1 MPTWNPWHECHK
13 LSSGCQ
19 NCYVYRIDQ
28 KHNRDSSVV
37 VKNQD
42 FNLPIKRNKKGEYK
56 IPEGETVYTCFSS
69 DFFVEEADEWRKE
82 AWNIIKQ
89 RMDLDFLIITKRI
102 DRFWISLPDD
112 WENGYENVSIYVTC
126 ENQDRAD
133 YRLPIF
139 QKLPI
144 KHKGIIC
151 EPLLEK
157 INLGPYLGE
166 WVEEIICGGES
177 GKEARVC
184 KFEWVQEIRQQC
196 MENNITFTFKQTG
209 AKFIKDGKLYNIKR
223 EFQHKNAKKAGL
235 DFTGRVDINKK
246 IKVEEKEKQISI
258 W

>member
-1 MPTWNPWHECHK
+1 MPTWNPWHGCHK

-144 KHKGIIC
+144 KRKASCPAGSLSFNGRWLYSLRKQGII
-151 EPLLEK
+151 
-157 INLGPYLGE
+157 NYNYTQQ
-166 WVEEIICGGES
+166 
-177 GKEARVC
+177 KERIS
-184 KFEWVQEIRQQC
+184 FHDR
-196 MENNITFTFKQTG
+196 ITSVGDQILRFRP
-209 AKFIKDGKLYNIKR
+209 DYRRLYRKY
-223 EFQHKNAKKAGL
+223 
-235 DFTGRVDINKK
+235 
-246 IKVEEKEKQISI
+246 
-258 W
+258 

>member
-1 MPTWNPWHECHK
+1 MPTWNPWHGCHK

-133 YRLPIF
+133 YRSGGQNVSAVGNSDQKPGLF
-139 QKLPI
+139 QQI
-144 KHKGIIC
+144 MQING
-151 EPLLEK
+151 LLQWLLRGTQE
-157 INLGPYLGE
+157 NGRCTCGE
-166 WVEEIICGGES
+166 EE
-177 GKEARVC
+177 
-184 KFEWVQEIRQQC
+184 
-196 MENNITFTFKQTG
+196 
-209 AKFIKDGKLYNIKR
+209 
-223 EFQHKNAKKAGL
+223 
-235 DFTGRVDINKK
+235 DFSLNDLKSRIDFF
-246 IKVEEKEKQISI
+246 SFPRLL
-258 W
+258 